1 MSNRPLK
8 DNEYFEVRL
17 DKVQTLPTTYVM
29 DIGVTTNAPEK
40 LNFPQTMTDCKVGR
54 IWMFCGAQVVLNKV
68 GIERFTKLNLN
79 DLMVNRLLI

>member
-40 LNFPQTMTDCKVGR
+40 LNFPQTMTDCKVGKT
-54 IWMFCGAQVVLNKV
+54 WMFCGEQVVLNKV
-68 GIERFTKLNLN
+68 GIERFTKINLN
-79 DLMVNRLLI
+79 DLKVNRLLI

>member
-17 DKVQTLPTTYVM
+17 DKVLPLPTTYVM

-40 LNFPQTMTDCKVGR
+40 LNFPGTMTDCLVGQT
-54 IWMFCGAQVVLNKV
+54 WMFCGENVVLNKV
-68 GIERFTKLNLN
+68 GIERFTKINLN
-79 DLMVNRLLI
+79 DLKVNELLI